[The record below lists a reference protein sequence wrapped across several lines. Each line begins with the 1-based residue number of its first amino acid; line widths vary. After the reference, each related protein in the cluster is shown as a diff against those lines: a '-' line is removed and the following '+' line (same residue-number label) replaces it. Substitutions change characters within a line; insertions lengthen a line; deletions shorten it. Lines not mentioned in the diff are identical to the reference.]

1 MGIREWERRGG
12 GGGRPQHSFI
22 AIKISIS
29 KCHSTLFFK
38 CKTLN
43 YEPQLT
49 GKLQIYKI
57 SNSELICYHNHL
69 KTYTLSQF

>member
-1 MGIREWERRGG
+1 MGIREWEGREG

-29 KCHSTLFFK
+29 KCHLTLFFK
-38 CKTLN
+38 YKTLN
-43 YEPQLT
+43 YESQLT

-57 SNSELICYHNHL
+57 SNSEVIRCHNHL
-69 KTYTLSQF
+69 NTYTLSQF